1 MVRPFEL
8 DPEVTLIDLALALPE
23 RRTLALADVHLGF
36 EEALHRDGALVPRGH
51 LSTIQE
57 RLHDIATALG
67 ISAEQPWDRVLVNG
81 DLRHQFGP
89 FSAGEWTHIRGFLRQ
104 LSQLAERVVLVR
116 GNHDGNL
123 DVLTSEFSN
132 IQVEPTFRLGSTL
145 FLHGDTEP
153 SVVPSE
159 VERLVIGHDH
169 PAVRLRDPVT
179 GRMELFKCF
188 LQGDYRGRRLLVMPS
203 FNPWTA
209 GSDLTQERP
218 LSPILNALDLSSMTV
233 YLVSDRHEIFPF
245 GEIGRLMTHDVSSS

>member
-1 MVRPFEL
+1 MTPFEL
-8 DPEVTLIDLALALPE
+8 DAELRLIDLAAALPE
-23 RRTLALADVHLGF
+23 RRTLALADLHLGF

-51 LSTIQE
+51 LATIQD
-57 RLHDIATALG
+57 RLQGIADALG
-67 ISAEQPWDRVLVNG
+67 MSQARPWDRVLVNG

-89 FSAGEWTHIRGFLRQ
+89 FTSGEWTHIRGLLGQ
-104 LSQLAERVVLVR
+104 ISEWAEHVVLVQ

-123 DVLTSEFSN
+123 DVLTGEFEN
-132 IQVEPTFRLGSTL
+132 VRVETTCQVGPTL

-153 SVVPSE
+153 ASIPAD
-159 VERLVIGHDH
+159 VETLAIGHDH

-188 LQGDYRGRRLLVMPS
+188 LHGRYHDRGLLVMPA

-218 LSPILNALDLSSMTV
+218 LSPILNAVDLEAMTV
-233 YLVSDRHEIFPF
+233 YLISDEQEIFPF
-245 GEIGRLMTHDVSSS
+245 GELGRWMTHDVPSR